1 MRRRVLLLQGFAL
14 TPMASLLLAACGE
27 DKDMPNGMAVF
38 KWDRDTCTRC
48 KMAISDHRF
57 ACQIRGGPKDTV
69 FKFDDIGC
77 AATWLAEKGKEHP
90 WMADAATRM
99 WVADFSSGG
108 KLWLQAASAHYV
120 NGKVSPMGYNY
131 AAYAQAQPDS
141 VSFDAMGQRT
151 AATWPANCYPRGT
164 DTASA
169 TPATSAV
176 LK

>member
-1 MRRRVLLLQGFAL
+1 MRRRLLLLQGFAL
-14 TPMASLLLAACGE
+14 TPLASLLLAACGE

-90 WMADAATRM
+90 WMADVATRM

-108 KLWLQAASAHYV
+108 KLWLQAAAAHYV

-141 VSFDAMGQRT
+141 ISFDAMGQRT

-164 DTASA
+164 TTASA